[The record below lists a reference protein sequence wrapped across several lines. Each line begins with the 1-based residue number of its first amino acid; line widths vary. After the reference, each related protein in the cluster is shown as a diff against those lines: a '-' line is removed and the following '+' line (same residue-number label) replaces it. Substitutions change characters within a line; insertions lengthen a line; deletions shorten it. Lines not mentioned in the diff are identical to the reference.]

1 MKTIATLALLGLVA
15 ASEDNEF
22 YVHHNTTKNHTQ
34 SELYVHHNRTA
45 RPQPVQL
52 NNRIPTSVSHKNATA
67 QPKPTRP
74 VHPVLFNRTN
84 PKHKEWLNN
93 KGPKALTKILS
104 SYDDDELWNID
115 NIEADDDELMVNN
128 YFSKVG
134 NFVGKNKSA
143 VLPLATK
150 LLGHFDDAT
159 DSELSSIMSAIT
171 KGKNTVGSVF
181 SKLAGNLDDEL
192 TTDELAFLGS
202 FTRVVQKSTSNTVGK
217 KAVPFIALDD
227 ASDEE
232 LFNLDAFLNDAVRTY
247 NDARQT
253 PRNYG
258 TLVNDGIQLIK
269 DIKQKKDDEELFNLG
284 ALINDGVNVYEDV
297 KSHNYQGIVNH
308 GIQIVKDIK
317 RKDDEE
323 DEEDEELY
331 KFDAL
336 LNDAI
341 KTYNDARQNPRNYG
355 ALVSDGIKIVK
366 DLKAKRSDDEELFSL
381 GALINDGVNIYKDV
395 KNKNYGGLVNDGIQ
409 TVKDVKKNL
418 RH

>member
-15 ASEDNEF
+15 ASEDNELF
-22 YVHHNTTKNHTQ
+22 VVHHNKTSH
-34 SELYVHHNRTA
+34 ELFVHHNRTHTASA
-45 RPQPVQL
+45 RPHPVP
-52 NNRIPTSVSHKNATA
+52 ISVSHKNATVQA
-67 QPKPTRP
+67 KPHRP

-84 PKHKEWLNN
+84 PKTKEWLNA

-150 LLGHFDDAT
+150 LFGHFDDAT
-159 DSELSSIMSAIT
+159 DSELASVMSMIS
-171 KGKNTVGSVF
+171 KGTGKVGSVLG
-181 SKLAGNLDDEL
+181 KLAGNLDDEL
-192 TTDELAFLGS
+192 TADELAFLGS
-202 FTRVVQKSTSNTVGK
+202 FTRVVQKATSNTVGK

-227 ASDEE
+227 ASEQE

-253 PRNYG
+253 QRNYG
-258 TLVNDGIQLIK
+258 NLVNDGIQLIK

-284 ALINDGVNVYEDV
+284 DLINDGINVYEDV
-297 KSHNYQGIVNH
+297 KTHNYQGIVNH

-323 DEEDEELY
+323 DDEELF
-331 KFDAL
+331 KFDIL

-355 ALVSDGIKIVK
+355 ALVNDGIQIVK
-366 DLKAKRSDDEELFSL
+366 DLKAKKSDDEELFNL
-381 GALINDGVNIYKDV
+381 GGLINDGMSIYKDV
-395 KNKNYGGLVNDGIQ
+395 KNKNYGGLVNDSIQ

-418 RH
+418 RHH